1 MRKLTEWGDLFAP
14 LLFLQKKGGLLALD
28 IKFYE
33 IDEEYIDYM
42 CQFDKHLFH
51 NKQAHQT
58 NKRKYIGILFKVDNL
73 DYFVPL
79 SSFKPKHADMKET
92 IDFIK
97 LGDYAVV
104 NLCSM
109 LPVTKNCCRYVDFSE
124 IEDKKYRSLLV
135 AEYVEIKNRK
145 DLILKNAKIV
155 YSHKLHKG
163 NDTSLA
169 RRCADFKM
177 LEQKALE
184 YSPQK

>member
-1 MRKLTEWGDLFAP
+1 MGRLVRPITFFAKEMR
-14 LLFLQKKGGLLALD
+14 GLLALD

-79 SSFKPKHADMKET
+79 SSFKPKHATMNET

-109 LPVTKNCCRYVDFSE
+109 LPVVKTCCHFVDFSN
-124 IEDKKYRSLLV
+124 IDDKKYRCLLV
-135 AEYVEIKNRK
+135 AEYLEIKSHAE
-145 DLILKNAKIV
+145 LILKNAKIV

-163 NDTSLA
+163 NGTPLA
-169 RRCADFKM
+169 RRCADFKL

-184 YSPQK
+184 YSPQQ

>member
-1 MRKLTEWGDLFAP
+1 MGRLVRPITFFTKER
-14 LLFLQKKGGLLALD
+14 GLWALD

-79 SSFKPKHADMKET
+79 SSFKPKHESMNET

-97 LGDYAVV
+97 LGNYAVA
-104 NLCSM
+104 NLGSM
-109 LPVTKNCCRYVDFSE
+109 LPVVKICCHFVDFSN
-124 IEDKKYRSLLV
+124 IDDKKYRCLLV
-135 AEYVEIKNRK
+135 AEYLEIKSHAE
-145 DLILKNAKIV
+145 LILKNAKIV

-163 NDTSLA
+163 NGTPLA
-169 RRCADFKM
+169 RRCADFKL

>member
-1 MRKLTEWGDLFAP
+1 MGRLVRPITFFTKER
-14 LLFLQKKGGLLALD
+14 GLWALD

-79 SSFKPKHADMKET
+79 SSFKPKHESMNET

-97 LGDYAVV
+97 LGNYAVV
-104 NLCSM
+104 NLGSM
-109 LPVTKNCCRYVDFSE
+109 LPVVKICCHFVDFSN
-124 IEDKKYRSLLV
+124 IDDKKYRCLLV
-135 AEYVEIKNRK
+135 AEYLEIKSHAE
-145 DLILKNAKIV
+145 LILKNAKIV

-163 NDTSLA
+163 NGTPLA
-169 RRCADFKM
+169 RRCADFKL